1 MLAADKDE
9 LAELVERCTVFA
21 KVTPQ
26 QKMAVVAALQAA
38 GHIVGFLGDG
48 NNDALALRKA
58 DVGVSVDSG
67 ASVSVPFKPWLRKGL
82 KDLHM
87 WFHLQW
93 SSAKLCRNFS
103 SARRRPLSVTDDTS
117 ILVCYDCNL
126 NQCLR

>member
-1 MLAADKDE
+1 MSEANTASTGTQLLAADKDE
-9 LAELVERCTVFA
+9 LAKLVERCTVFA

-67 ASVSVPFKPWLRKGL
+67 ASVSVHFKPWLRKAAQL
-82 KDLHM
+82 YHIKATLE
-87 WFHLQW
+87 Q
-93 SSAKLCRNFS
+93 SSAAICHLLEDYHLVDRCYNRLV
-103 SARRRPLSVTDDTS
+103 LS
-117 ILVCYDCNL
+117 
-126 NQCLR
+126 

>member
-26 QKMAVVAALQAA
+26 QKMAIVAALQAA

-58 DVGVSVDSG
+58 DVGISVDSG
-67 ASVSVPFKPWLRKGL
+67 ASVCGPFKPWLRIAL
-82 KDLHM
+82 KDLHTCFHVQ
-87 WFHLQW
+87 WFN
-93 SSAKLCRNFS
+93 AKLSRNFLPATRTHFQS
-103 SARRRPLSVTDDTS
+103 QMLQAS
-117 ILVCYDCNL
+117 
-126 NQCLR
+126 

>member
-9 LAELVERCTVFA
+9 LAELVERCTIFA

-67 ASVSVPFKPWLRKGL
+67 ASVSMPFNPWLCKAL
-82 KDLHM
+82 DDLH
-87 WFHLQW
+87 
-93 SSAKLCRNFS
+93 
-103 SARRRPLSVTDDTS
+103 
-117 ILVCYDCNL
+117 
-126 NQCLR
+126 